1 MTPPT
6 TPRRFD
12 PGVSPYP
19 ARPTRTIFDEYRET
33 RFAGGLFC
41 PRCKGQRPQRWGR
54 FSGRQRYRCR
64 DCGRTFSDLTATPLE
79 RTRYPLLWPRF
90 CALLLKGVSVRDCGR
105 QLGIDKDTAWRWRHR
120 ILTDLRI
127 MDPPAMRDIVELH
140 ETTFAH
146 SEKGSRRLRDAYG
159 LPRPPRR
166 RGAGRGL
173 RHRRAWVLLLQGRS
187 TTCRAEYVGERRP
200 NARRLL
206 ELLDEG
212 AVREVR
218 GVLCPWGPL
227 SAYGRFCRARGIP
240 FVHVSRTVSVIDFRR
255 LRVPVRET
263 KDGEIAQ
270 DDGSCV
276 TAPPAL
282 GGLASLRQAR
292 DMERRLRLAL
302 RRFRGVA
309 TKYLPNYLR
318 WFVLYDEFEDP
329 GDRFLRRTLAAV

>member
-6 TPRRFD
+6 APRRPD
-12 PGVSPYP
+12 PDASPYA
-19 ARPTRTIFDEYRET
+19 ARFTRTIFDDYREI
-33 RFAGGLFC
+33 RFARGLFC
-41 PRCKGQRPQRWGR
+41 PRCGGQRPQRWGR

-79 RTRYPLLWPRF
+79 RTRYPQLWPRF
-90 CALLLKGVSVRDCGR
+90 CALLLNGVSVRECGR

-127 MDPPAMRDIVELH
+127 KDPPALRDIVEIH

-159 LPRPPRR
+159 LPRAPRR
-166 RGAGRGL
+166 RGAGRGF
-173 RHRRAWVLLLQGRS
+173 RDRRAWVLLLQGRS

-206 ELLDEG
+206 QLIDGESVRDIR
-212 AVREVR
+212 AVF
-218 GVLCPWGPL
+218 CPWGPL

-240 FVHVSRTVSVIDFRR
+240 FVQVNRTLSTNDLRRPRVHFR
-255 LRVPVRET
+255 VT
-263 KDGEIAQ
+263 QDDEIAP
-270 DDGSCV
+270 DDGPRS
-276 TAPPAL
+276 TPPPAL

-292 DMERRLRLAL
+292 GMERRVRLAL

-318 WFVLYDEFEDP
+318 WFALYDEFADPED
-329 GDRFLRRTLAAV
+329 RVLRQTLSAA